1 MLTGHCWCS
10 ISPVAWSVGLTVAA
24 ITTWLVLLGPHPQ
37 ALPLYLCHRSYNQP
51 VPQLLSLTTGY
62 VINTSQ
68 YLYTPS
74 SLSLHTLAL
83 YIYTSTWL
91 LDGEMIALDNI

>member
-10 ISPVAWSVGLTVAA
+10 ISPVAWSVGLTLAA

-37 ALPLYLCHRSYNQP
+37 ALPLYLCHRSYNHP
-51 VPQLLSLTTGY
+51 VPQ
-62 VINTSQ
+62 Q
-68 YLYTPS
+68 LYTPS
-74 SLSLHTLAL
+74 SLSIHTLAL